1 MWATGSGSPPP
12 FFGREA
18 HPAKPSWLHRLW
30 NILFHGNELYR
41 RKKKK
46 NKKMMMKKNSSQYP
60 DEPSPD

>member
-1 MWATGSGSPPP
+1 MWPTGSGLLPP

-18 HPAKPSWLHRLW
+18 HPAKPSWLLHWGEQVLMNRQLW

-46 NKKMMMKKNSSQYP
+46 TNKKMMMKK
-60 DEPSPD
+60 